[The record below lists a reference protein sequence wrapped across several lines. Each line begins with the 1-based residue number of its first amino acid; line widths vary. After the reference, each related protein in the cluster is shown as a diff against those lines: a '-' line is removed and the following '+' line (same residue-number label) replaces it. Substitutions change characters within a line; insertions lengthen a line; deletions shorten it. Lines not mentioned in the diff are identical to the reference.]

1 MHHVSQ
7 QTQDGGT
14 GIRML
19 ATNEE
24 SASRTFRVRQWRRA
38 AILVTL
44 PGLVLGTGSIAAAFG
59 VGLFDHSDKPVC
71 TPERVPA
78 PARSSFQ
85 LAVANAGETSGEATS
100 VGRELTKRG
109 FTVANV
115 GNAPEGVYIK
125 RAAMVYHGPEGL
137 DQALLVASQIP
148 GSRVYNDGR
157 AGTSVEAVL
166 GYGFKGLVKIPP
178 APPPL
183 TSEITVNVYNTTWR
197 EGLASTSAEDL
208 RARGFAI
215 GTTGNDPVK
224 AFLPNDIAVIRFG
237 SEGLD
242 AAKVLQGH
250 VPGARMQQDDRTSKD
265 VDLVL
270 GTGYAAL
277 APLSKVPVPPE
288 RPPLMPEM
296 VARPCTDR

>member
-1 MHHVSQ
+1 MCPNRLKDV
-7 QTQDGGT
+7 GT
-14 GIRML
+14 GIRM
-19 ATNEE
+19 AGTNEE
-24 SASRTFRVRQWRRA
+24 SASRTFRARQWRRA

-59 VGLFDHSDKPVC
+59 VGLFDHSDKPAC
-71 TPERVPA
+71 TPEHVPA

-109 FTVANV
+109 FAVANV

-166 GYGFKGLVKIPP
+166 GYGFKGLVK
-178 APPPL
+178 
-183 TSEITVNVYNTTWR
+183 
-197 EGLASTSAEDL
+197 
-208 RARGFAI
+208 
-215 GTTGNDPVK
+215 
-224 AFLPNDIAVIRFG
+224 
-237 SEGLD
+237 
-242 AAKVLQGH
+242 
-250 VPGARMQQDDRTSKD
+250 
-265 VDLVL
+265 
-270 GTGYAAL
+270 
-277 APLSKVPVPPE
+277 
-288 RPPLMPEM
+288 
-296 VARPCTDR
+296 